1 MNESYKKQA
10 ITFLAPA
17 VQIGTKFY
25 ITSGNDAYFAYG
37 TNNRV
42 QESGVHLYA
51 NGSVDAEGNPRPESE
66 TRHGFEL
73 YMTLQVGSPVAVY
86 NPWNI
91 EELDLRN
98 LVSQG
103 ADGTSYALTR
113 LNIAGAWNAD
123 LGSKMRRLYLGDHT
137 KSGIKNTGLQGTNY
151 SGLGSLA
158 ALEELDITGFTGLKD
173 IGADLVKLNYLKKL
187 WAAESG
193 LTSIRFA
200 DGAPLTEVVLPDS
213 ITTVNFSGLTKLELT
228 GLQLGTD
235 GAGKNVTSMTIKNC
249 PALQSS

>member
-1 MNESYKKQA
+1 
-10 ITFLAPA
+10 
-17 VQIGTKFY
+17 
-25 ITSGNDAYFAYG
+25 
-37 TNNRV
+37 
-42 QESGVHLYA
+42 
-51 NGSVDAEGNPRPESE
+51 
-66 TRHGFEL
+66 
-73 YMTLQVGSPVAVY
+73 
-86 NPWNI
+86 
-91 EELDLRN
+91 
-98 LVSQG
+98 
-103 ADGTSYALTR
+103 
-113 LNIAGAWNAD
+113 
-123 LGSKMRRLYLGDHT
+123 MRRLYLGDHT

-213 ITTVNFSGLTKLELT
+213 ITTVNFSGLTKLELS
-228 GLQLGTD
+228 GLRLGTD